1 MAKVTVGRENSARI
15 DIYYEDHGSGQAVVL
30 IHGYPLDGRSWE
42 KQERVLLRAG
52 FRVITYDRRG
62 FGQSGRPSSG
72 YDYDT
77 FAADLDTL
85 LNHLQLMG
93 VVLVGHAMGTGEI
106 TRYLSTYGSTRVSKA
121 VLLSAIPPFL
131 LKAGDNP
138 DGVDGSVFDAIKA
151 AVRTDRPAFI
161 KQFLDDFY
169 DVGRKSGSRVS
180 EQARLSSFNVGVSAS
195 PIATY
200 ACVDTWLTD
209 FRADLPAID
218 VPVLLVHGDADRLLP
233 YPATAAR
240 LPGLI
245 KDLELVTIR
254 GGPHSIA
261 WSYPDEVNA
270 ALLAF
275 LNS

>member
-1 MAKVTVGRENSARI
+1 MANVTVDRENSAQI

-42 KQERVLLRAG
+42 KQEHALLRAG

-62 FGQSGRPSSG
+62 FGQSARPSGG

-77 FAADLDTL
+77 FAADLDGL
-85 LNHLQLMG
+85 LNHLQLESTI
-93 VVLVGHAMGTGEI
+93 LVGHAMGTGEI
-106 TRYLSTYGSTRVSKA
+106 TRYLSTYGSARVSKA

-131 LKAGDNP
+131 LKTGDNP
-138 DGVDGSVFDAIKA
+138 DGVDKSVFDRIKA
-151 AVRTDRPAFI
+151 AVLHDRPAFI
-161 KQFLDDFY
+161 RRYLDDFFG
-169 DVGRKSGSRVS
+169 VGLEAGRRAG
-180 EQARLSSFNVGVSAS
+180 EQARLSSFRAGVSAS

-209 FRADLPAID
+209 FRADLPWID

-233 YPATAAR
+233 FHATAAR

-254 GGPHSIA
+254 DGPHSIA
-261 WSYPDEVNA
+261 WSYPEEVNA
-270 ALLAF
+270 ALLSF
-275 LNS
+275 LTR

>member
-209 FRADLPAID
+209 FRADLPTID
-218 VPVLLVHGDADRLLP
+218 VPVLIVHGEADRLLP